1 MIMKKLKDTDC
12 LEDLDFPVKGS
23 TIWKTMSKKH
33 YEMLY
38 EFTGKARS

>member
-23 TIWKTMSKKH
+23 IYYMENH
-33 YEMLY
+33 E
-38 EFTGKARS
+38 